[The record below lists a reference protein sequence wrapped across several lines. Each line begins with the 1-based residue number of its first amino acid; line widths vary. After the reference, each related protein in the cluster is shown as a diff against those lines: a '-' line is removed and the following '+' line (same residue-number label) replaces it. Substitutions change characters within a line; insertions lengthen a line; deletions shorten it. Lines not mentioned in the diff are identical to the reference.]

1 MHSRKFY
8 PALVALL
15 ALAGFRPAH
24 AELQIDITRGV
35 TDPIP
40 IAVVQFARAVPAD
53 GGLDVAAVVQRDLE
67 TSGRFKGMQ
76 RRDMLS
82 QPTRAAEVQTAD
94 WRTARND
101 FIVVGRVSA
110 PGANQLVVDFDL
122 MNLLTGQTLLSQ
134 NVRVAPGSLRY
145 GAHRVADIIYER
157 ITGTR
162 GAFATRIA
170 YVSVDGAPPNQRYQ
184 LLVADTDGE
193 NMRKVLESPKP
204 IMSPAWSPDG
214 QWFAY
219 VSFEQDIS
227 AVYLQ
232 STRTGE
238 RRRISARAGVNGSPS
253 FSPDGKKMAL
263 TLSGSSGN
271 LDVFIL
277 DLATQGLTRV
287 TDDPAID
294 TEATWS
300 PDGKYLYF
308 MSDRGGAPQIY
319 RAEARERGPAK
330 RITFGVG
337 QAMRPRLSPDGTQL
351 AMITREGGGDK
362 VAVMDLA
369 SNQTRTLSRGSLDE
383 SPSFA
388 PNGAQIIYAGRER
401 GVGALATVSID
412 GQVTQRLK
420 SDQGEVRDPVWGPF
434 TN

>member
-1 MHSRKFY
+1 VHPRKFY
-8 PALVALL
+8 PALLALL
-15 ALAGFRPAH
+15 AVLGAPRAF
-24 AELQIDITRGV
+24 AELQIDITKGV

-67 TSGRFKGMQ
+67 SSGRFKGMQ

-82 QPTRAAEVQTAD
+82 QPTRAGEVQTAD

-110 PGANQLVVDFDL
+110 PSANELVIDFDL

-134 NVRVAPGSLRY
+134 NVRVVPNSLRY

-162 GAFATRIA
+162 GAFATRIM
-170 YVSVDGAPPNQRYQ
+170 YVSVDGAPPKQNYQ
-184 LLVADTDGE
+184 LLVADSDGE
-193 NMRKVLESPKP
+193 NMRRVLQSDRP

-227 AVYLQ
+227 SVWLQ
-232 STRTGE
+232 NARTAE

-253 FSPDGKKMAL
+253 FSPDGKKIAL

-271 LDVFIL
+271 LDIYML
-277 DLATQGLTRV
+277 DLASQQLTRV

-330 RITFGVG
+330 RITFNVG

-351 AMITREGGGDK
+351 LMITREGGGDK

-369 SNQTRTLSRGSLDE
+369 NNQTRTLTRGSLDE

-388 PNGAQIIYAGRER
+388 PNGAQIIYAGRDR
-401 GVGALATVSID
+401 GLGALATVSID
-412 GQVTQRLK
+412 GQVTLRLK

-434 TN
+434 GN